1 MIWKDLKRI
10 SRSKRIRLKF
20 DLEQLKDLDVL
31 EIFQAMIGGK
41 FVSLAIMNNEDAD
54 MDSMITTFNTTMIE
68 ATSEILRKHRQ
79 NLGHCRKSWFVR
91 QKQIIKKE
99 KIRTWRIL
107 EIQGSEQEHQVVHEK
122 GKTKTE

>member
-1 MIWKDLKRI
+1 MKT
-10 SRSKRIRLKF
+10 
-20 DLEQLKDLDVL
+20 
-31 EIFQAMIGGK
+31 FQAILGGK
-41 FVSLAIMNNEDAD
+41 FSPPIIMNNEDTN

-99 KIRTWRIL
+99 KIRTWKIL
-107 EIQGSEQEHQVVHEK
+107 EIQESEQEHQVVHEK